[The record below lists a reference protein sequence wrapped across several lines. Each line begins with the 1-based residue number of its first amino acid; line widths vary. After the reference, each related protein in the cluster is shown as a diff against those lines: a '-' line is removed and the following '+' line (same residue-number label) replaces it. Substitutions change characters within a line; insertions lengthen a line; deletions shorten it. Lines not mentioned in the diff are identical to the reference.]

1 MGILGRIVCFVLN
14 VLSACRL
21 EGEVQRAAGNTSLE
35 LERNIL
41 DENIDWG
48 FTFIK
53 TVVRRDFF
61 HLMRES
67 KLKKTLEESC
77 LYLKNGR
84 KK

>member
-1 MGILGRIVCFVLN
+1 MSILGRIVCSVLN

-35 LERNIL
+35 LERKIW
-41 DENIDWG
+41 DEDIDLG

-53 TVVRRDFF
+53 TVVRREFF

-67 KLKKTLEESC
+67 KIKKTLEENW